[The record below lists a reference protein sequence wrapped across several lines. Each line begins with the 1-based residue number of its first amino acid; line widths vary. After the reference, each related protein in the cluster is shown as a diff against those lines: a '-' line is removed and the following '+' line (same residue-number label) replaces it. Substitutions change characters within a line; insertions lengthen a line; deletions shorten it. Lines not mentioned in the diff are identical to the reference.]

1 MTASGSG
8 GGAGLRIL
16 IENSEY
22 WLRNNGDLAMFE
34 VTIRRLR
41 ERWPNA
47 RIGVLTDSPSL
58 VRAYYPEA
66 EAMTVW
72 DTDPWDEPT
81 RLERFA
87 AKVGPTITGPVAIS
101 WLQTR
106 GWVPDRA
113 RRVRRKL
120 LRFAGAHTSDDGA
133 RPPRPHTGSARAA
146 REASLVLAL
155 GGGYLTDSDKGQA
168 NRVMNLFE
176 HAFSR
181 DVPVAM
187 VGQGLGPMEDP
198 ILLERLAN
206 VLPKVEV
213 ISLREK
219 RRGPGLLEKIGFPSD
234 RVLVTGD
241 DAIELSYEVRT
252 DVVGTDLGICL
263 RVAEYSPVS
272 KGAQET
278 VGKVVRTLAAEFDAG
293 LVPLIIAEYRRQD
306 RRSTLPLVSGAP
318 KVTRPLGK
326 FVAPQDIA
334 KRVSQCRVLVTGAYH
349 LAVFAL
355 SQGIPVIALTSSQY
369 YDEKF
374 LGLGEMFGLGL
385 QVVRLDEE
393 GLSDRLTDAIR
404 NAWASATEV
413 REPLRARAL
422 EQIEASKAGFARIFE
437 LVERTAAEKN

>member
-1 MTASGSG
+1 MTESGSV

-58 VRAYYPEA
+58 VRAYFPAA

-72 DTDPWDEPT
+72 DDDPWDDPT
-81 RLERFA
+81 RLEEFA
-87 AKVGPTITGPVAIS
+87 AKVGPTIVGPIAIRR
-101 WLQTR
+101 LQTK
-106 GWVPDRA
+106 GWIPDRA
-113 RRVRRKL
+113 RRARRKL
-120 LRFAGAHTSDDGA
+120 LRMAGARVSDDGA

-176 HAFSR
+176 QAFSR

-198 ILLERLAN
+198 ILLERLAD

-213 ISLREK
+213 IALREK
-219 RRGPGLLEKIGFPSD
+219 RRGPGLLGKIGFPAD
-234 RVLVTGD
+234 RLLVTGD
-241 DAIELSYEVRT
+241 DAIELSYEVRR
-252 DVVGTDLGICL
+252 DDFGTDLGVCL

-272 KGAQET
+272 KAAQET
-278 VGKVVRTLAAEFDAG
+278 VGNVVRNLAAEFDAG

-306 RRSTLPLVSGAP
+306 RKSTLPLVRGAD
-318 KVTRPLGK
+318 KVTAPLGK
-326 FVAPQDIA
+326 FVAPQEIA
-334 KRVSQCRVLVTGAYH
+334 KQVSQCRVLVTGAYH

-374 LGLGEMFGLGL
+374 LGLGDMFGLGL
-385 QVVRLDEE
+385 EVVHLDEV
-393 GLSDRLTDAIR
+393 GLSKRLTDAVR
-404 NAWASATEV
+404 AAWASASDV

-422 EQIEASKAGFARIFE
+422 EQIEASKAGFARIFDI
-437 LVERTAAEKN
+437 VERTAAEKA